1 MKDEGEKATPHR
13 QPSEKFIL
21 HEEGAGR
28 KGTLTSQDLDDEINR
43 VEEGDEMTDVGEGLK
58 PTSNSAL
65 KGAQGSKRRSAI
77 NATAE
82 VQINVNGENML
93 VTVESLDRT
102 IPKHL

>member
-1 MKDEGEKATPHR
+1 M
-13 QPSEKFIL
+13 
-21 HEEGAGR
+21 
-28 KGTLTSQDLDDEINR
+28 
-43 VEEGDEMTDVGEGLK
+43 GEGLK

-102 IPKHL
+102 IPKHLQNKKSALSKNAKKNEIIA